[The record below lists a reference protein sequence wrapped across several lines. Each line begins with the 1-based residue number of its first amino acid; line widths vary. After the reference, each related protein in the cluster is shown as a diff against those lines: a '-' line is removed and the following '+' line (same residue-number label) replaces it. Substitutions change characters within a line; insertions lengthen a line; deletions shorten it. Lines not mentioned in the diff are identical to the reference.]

1 VAQALARIQPACR
14 WFAQQLV
21 PASWYGAFPARCPG
35 ANQGPPSAQSRFASG
50 RGYRPEEDMVCLL
63 EGRYPF
69 VVARIDQALRF
80 GLETALLFSGK
91 HTPDQRCLSL
101 I

>member
-1 VAQALARIQPACR
+1 MVRRIPGSVSGRQPGTAK
-14 WFAQQLV
+14 
-21 PASWYGAFPARCPG
+21 CPEPLRLG
-35 ANQGPPSAQSRFASG
+35 SG

-91 HTPDQRCLSL
+91 HTLDQRCLSL